1 MAFTVVAD
9 VVLVLHF
16 AVVLFV
22 VGGML
27 AIALG
32 VKLGWLWVHGWLFR
46 LTHLATVAVITL
58 QAWLGQHCPLTIL
71 EGWLRTQ
78 AGEQSPYEVS
88 FVQYWLE
95 TIMYFQAPLWV
106 FAIVYTLFGL
116 LVILA
121 WRRFPP
127 KLLQSKKCQATGEN
141 IARNTN
147 LSP

>member
-1 MAFTVVAD
+1 MSFTVLAD

-32 VKLGWLWVHGWLFR
+32 VKLGWIWVHVWLFR
-46 LTHLATVAVITL
+46 LTHVAAVGLITL

-78 AGEQSPYEVS
+78 AGEQSFYEVS

-106 FAIVYTLFGL
+106 FAIGYTLFGL

-121 WRRFPP
+121 WWRFPP
-127 KLLQSKKCQATGEN
+127 KLLQSKKRLTNGEDD
-141 IARNTN
+141 ARNN
-147 LSP
+147 NFSP

>member
-1 MAFTVVAD
+1 MSFTVVAD
-9 VVLVLHF
+9 VVLVVHF

-46 LTHLATVAVITL
+46 LTHVATVALITL
-58 QAWLGQHCPLTIL
+58 QAWLGQHCPLTTL

-78 AGEQSPYEVS
+78 AGEQSFYEVS

-95 TIMYFQAPLWV
+95 NIMYFQAPLWV

-121 WRRFPP
+121 WWRFPP
-127 KLLQSKKCQATGEN
+127 KLLQSKN
-141 IARNTN
+141 V
-147 LSP
+147 

>member
-1 MAFTVVAD
+1 MSFTVLAD

-32 VKLGWLWVHGWLFR
+32 VKLGWIWVHGWLFR
-46 LTHLATVAVITL
+46 LTHVAAVGLITL

-78 AGEQSPYEVS
+78 AGEESFYEVS

-121 WRRFPP
+121 WWRFPP
-127 KLLQSKKCQATGEN
+127 KLLQSKKCQTNGEN

-147 LSP
+147 FSP

>member
-1 MAFTVVAD
+1 MSFTVLAD

-32 VKLGWLWVHGWLFR
+32 VKLGWIWVHVWLFR
-46 LTHLATVAVITL
+46 LTHVAAVGLITL

-78 AGEQSPYEVS
+78 AGEESFYEVS

-95 TIMYFQAPLWV
+95 TIMYFQAPLWM
-106 FAIVYTLFGL
+106 FGKRSVNHAL
-116 LVILA
+116 
-121 WRRFPP
+121 P
-127 KLLQSKKCQATGEN
+127 
-141 IARNTN
+141 
-147 LSP
+147 LSA

>member
-1 MAFTVVAD
+1 MSFTVVAD
-9 VVLVLHF
+9 VVLVVHF

-32 VKLGWLWVHGWLFR
+32 VKLGWLWVQGWLFR
-46 LTHLATVAVITL
+46 LTHVAAVALITL

-71 EGWLRTQ
+71 EEWLRTQ
-78 AGEQSPYEVS
+78 AGEQSFYEVS

-127 KLLQSKKCQATGEN
+127 KLLQPKKCQATGEN

>member
-1 MAFTVVAD
+1 MSFTVVAD
-9 VVLVLHF
+9 VVLVVHF

-46 LTHLATVAVITL
+46 LTHVAAVALITL

-78 AGEQSPYEVS
+78 AGEQSFYEVS

-106 FAIVYTLFGL
+106 FAIGYTLFGL

-121 WRRFPP
+121 WWRFPP
-127 KLLQSKKCQATGEN
+127 KLLQSKKRLATGED
-141 IARNTN
+141 IARNN
-147 LSP
+147 NISP

>member
-1 MAFTVVAD
+1 MPFTVVAD
-9 VVLVLHF
+9 VVLVVHF

-22 VGGML
+22 VGGLL
-27 AIALG
+27 AIPLG

-46 LTHLATVAVITL
+46 LTHIAAVALITL
-58 QAWLGQHCPLTIL
+58 QAWLRQHCPLTIL

-88 FVQYWLE
+88 FLQYWLE
-95 TIMYFQAPLWV
+95 TIMYFQASLWV
-106 FAIVYTLFGL
+106 IAIVYTLFGL

-127 KLLQSKKCQATGEN
+127 KLLQSKKCQTNGKN

-147 LSP
+147 FSP